1 MGRMRLYLGFAA
13 LLWCVGIGASPGGK
27 CPCGWMQ
34 NGAQCYKYFET
45 QATRNEA
52 EERCEV
58 EGGHLVS
65 IHSPE
70 ENNFVHHL
78 SMCSK
83 EDFWIGSHDKD
94 SDRSWKW
101 TDTSPWTYANWAR
114 VEHTGDWW
122 LQNCA
127 HMFALDGS
135 LGGKNFTGGEWHIV
149 MCHLQYNFVCEQPVS
164 TRPMKQQC
172 NEITT
177 LCTPASSTT
186 QQSTTTP
193 PMSKKTTT
201 PTSATST
208 RITTT
213 VFKTPVGIST
223 TPTTDATSSSA
234 TSTTLPAEC
243 TFTYNRIC
251 ALRVDFCSPGK
262 GGDILT
268 YDQQMFTSDDL
279 QNTNIVDGVYKAPET
294 GRYAVNFWTKGFTVD
309 GKVELYH
316 NKKKIEWDQQN
327 VYDQY
332 HADVALSVGD
342 ILYIWVSE
350 MGHCKKDG
358 GAWRLL
364 NSVFCVEPNGSVW
377 IWSQWGSWSS
387 CSSLTGKRER
397 TRGCINSVTLEWGKC
412 AGEETREETEC
423 KDLSC
428 PPSWSQLGSSCY
440 LYNDMTPYMT
450 WHQAEL
456 FCQKDHQAHLVSLQT
471 EEENT
476 FVWKHVGVDTHI
488 HIGARHYHHGKSWI
502 WFWPESSLNFTAWY
516 QGSSPRD
523 GSVFKGCA
531 YMNVNNGMWTP
542 QKCSQGTAFVCEKKI
557 GEKFQAK
564 SVAEK

>member
-1 MGRMRLYLGFAA
+1 
-13 LLWCVGIGASPGGK
+13 
-27 CPCGWMQ
+27 
-34 NGAQCYKYFET
+34 
-45 QATRNEA
+45 
-52 EERCEV
+52 
-58 EGGHLVS
+58 
-65 IHSPE
+65 
-70 ENNFVHHL
+70 
-78 SMCSK
+78 
-83 EDFWIGSHDKD
+83 
-94 SDRSWKW
+94 
-101 TDTSPWTYANWAR
+101 
-114 VEHTGDWW
+114 
-122 LQNCA
+122 
-127 HMFALDGS
+127 
-135 LGGKNFTGGEWHIV
+135 
-149 MCHLQYNFVCEQPVS
+149 
-164 TRPMKQQC
+164 
-172 NEITT
+172 

-186 QQSTTTP
+186 SSSATTSTTSTSTTAQQSTTTP
-193 PMSKKTTT
+193 PKIKKTTT
-201 PTSATST
+201 PTSTTST

-213 VFKTPVGIST
+213 AFEIPVGIGT
-223 TPTTDATSSSA
+223 TPTTDAPSSFPAPITDAPSSSS
-234 TSTTLPAEC
+234 TSTTLATEC

-262 GGDILT
+262 DGDILT
-268 YDQQMFTSDDL
+268 YDEQMFTSDDL
-279 QNTNIVDGVYKAPET
+279 QNTNIVDGMYKAPET
-294 GRYAVNFWTKGFTVD
+294 GQYAVNFWTKGFTVG

-332 HADVALSVGD
+332 HADVALSAGD

-412 AGEETREETEC
+412 AGEGTREETEC

-456 FCQKDHQAHLVSLQT
+456 FCQKDHQAHLVSIQT

-476 FVWKHVGVDTHI
+476 FIWKDIGVDTHI
-488 HIGARHYHHGKSWI
+488 HIGVRNYCTPSCWS
-502 WFWPESSLNFTAWY
+502 WFWPESSLNFTAFPASKAP
-516 QGSSPRD
+516 G
-523 GSVFKGCA
+523 GSVDKGCA
-531 YMNVNNGMWTP
+531 YMNVNTGMWTP
-542 QKCSQGTAFVCEKKI
+542 QECGQGTAFVCEKRI

-564 SVAEK
+564 FPK